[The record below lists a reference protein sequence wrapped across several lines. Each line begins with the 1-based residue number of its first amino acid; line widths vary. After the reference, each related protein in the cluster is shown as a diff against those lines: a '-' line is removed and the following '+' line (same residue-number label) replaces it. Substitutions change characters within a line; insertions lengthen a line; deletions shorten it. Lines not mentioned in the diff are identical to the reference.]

1 MSDAAVV
8 HVRLW
13 PDGPHDDI
21 IDIKCSQHK
30 IQGDTGV
37 GERTL
42 MGATSSH
49 SQCAPHEMTGS
60 VAGHQCSGATLNWR
74 GVFRLTTAWFASR
87 SKSTSRDDS
96 IAASRVFW
104 ILEKSESASSR
115 TSINFLLPAWC
126 NSDL

>member
-1 MSDAAVV
+1 
-8 HVRLW
+8 
-13 PDGPHDDI
+13 
-21 IDIKCSQHK
+21 
-30 IQGDTGV
+30 
-37 GERTL
+37 

-49 SQCAPHEMTGS
+49 SQYAPHEMTG